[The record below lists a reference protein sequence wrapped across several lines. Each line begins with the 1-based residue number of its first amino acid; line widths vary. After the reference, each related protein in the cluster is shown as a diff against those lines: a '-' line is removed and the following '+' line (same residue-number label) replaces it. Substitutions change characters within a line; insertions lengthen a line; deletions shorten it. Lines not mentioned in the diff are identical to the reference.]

1 MKKLINT
8 LLLAVM
14 MLSAVVVTA
23 NATPVINYSGG
34 SATSSVVL
42 NLEPYEGSGSTR
54 RFSVTVPVSCPI
66 WVLKDNTVVTPNNA
80 EIVNNSSEAVRVVS
94 VKLKPL
100 GDFRLVDFSE
110 EFGLSDKNSYKFGM
124 CMNNDT
130 FNPNT
135 KLLSMSDRS
144 WNYIETDSTLPLSYT
159 ARFAP
164 ITKEIKNFDMA
175 EIVFTVAF
183 VN

>member
-1 MKKLINT
+1 M
-8 LLLAVM
+8 
-14 MLSAVVVTA
+14 
-23 NATPVINYSGG
+23 
-34 SATSSVVL
+34 
-42 NLEPYEGSGSTR
+42 
-54 RFSVTVPVSCPI
+54 
-66 WVLKDNTVVTPNNA
+66 KDNTVVTPNNV

-110 EFGLSDKNSYKFGM
+110 EFGLSDKDSYKFGM
-124 CMNNDT
+124 SINNDT

-135 KLLSMSDRS
+135 KLLSMSDKS
-144 WNYIETDSTLPLSYT
+144 WNYIETDSTLPLNYT